1 MKNNSSGM
9 TLVEVIVAGS
19 IMVVV
24 AFGIMQ
30 LMQNINDGQ
39 SDAMTASDYF
49 DMKQEI
55 RAILSDQRSCTASL
69 LGTEF
74 QGSTIQKKAVGSL
87 ELWTTD
93 QDGKR
98 ARKKFFPSSKFASK
112 LEIEDISLSMPD
124 YNLEENWKQGVNQS
138 MRGEILVTGKRGSGQ
153 KKRGF
158 RDIRIPVSVIFNT
171 TAAGISTLV
180 SCSTQDFS
188 VVELPHSE
196 ECEWIG
202 PQGGFGGAVDVK
214 CPGDKFLTG
223 YYSDHSSIGDRATR
237 FKCCTLY
244 KGETKIVKAECQTGV
259 SANQPQ
265 SPVEHACPNQS
276 YLAAEASSFD
286 PGTKDRLTSYVC
298 CKGLYKG
305 VPSDSSVGGL
315 AGVANVP
322 KLPARFEC
330 PDGQAI
336 NQVRSR
342 YTGEGPDRVF
352 YFGCASPR

>member
-69 LGTEF
+69 AGTEF
-74 QGSTIQKKAVGSL
+74 QGSSIQQKAVGAL

-98 ARKKFFPSSKFASK
+98 ARKKFYPGGKFAAK
-112 LEIEDISLSMPD
+112 LEIEDIALSMPD
-124 YNLEENWKQGVNQS
+124 YNLAQDWPLGVNQS
-138 MRGEILVTGKRGSGQ
+138 MRGEILVTGKRGSGS

-158 RDIRIPVSVIFNT
+158 RDIKIPLSIVFNT
-171 TAAGISTLV
+171 TAAGVSSLA

-188 VVELPHSE
+188 IVELPHSE
-196 ECEWIG
+196 DCEWIG
-202 PQGGFGGAVDVK
+202 PQGGFGGAVNVT
-214 CPGDKFLTG
+214 CPADKFLAG
-223 YYSDHSSIGDRATR
+223 YHSDHS
-237 FKCCTLY
+237 
-244 KGETKIVKAECQTGV
+244 
-259 SANQPQ
+259 
-265 SPVEHACPNQS
+265 
-276 YLAAEASSFD
+276 
-286 PGTKDRLTSYVC
+286 
-298 CKGLYKG
+298 
-305 VPSDSSVGGL
+305 
-315 AGVANVP
+315 
-322 KLPARFEC
+322 
-330 PDGQAI
+330 
-336 NQVRSR
+336 
-342 YTGEGPDRVF
+342 
-352 YFGCASPR
+352 